1 MCDAKSRLEGS
12 PTPPRL
18 RWSGLYLVAA
28 GMLGVLLVAQALVPA
43 GSARTTL
50 QCGLVLT
57 GFGAMAEWARR
68 NRAALDHLDWCEC
81 ASAQTTVRV
90 IPSGRAQPAHPRF
103 ADPLPPIEAPRVE
116 PVPSHAIEEIARERM
131 AGASVS

>member
-12 PTPPRL
+12 PTPPRP

-28 GMLGVLLVAQALVPA
+28 GMLGVLLAVQALVPG

-68 NRAALDHLDWCEC
+68 NRAELDHLDWCEC
-81 ASAQTTVRV
+81 ASAQTTIRV
-90 IPSGRAQPAHPRF
+90 IPSVRARPERPRF
-103 ADPLPPIEAPRVE
+103 AAPLPPIDAPPVE
-116 PVPSHAIEEIARERM
+116 HVPLDAIEEIAGERI
-131 AGASVS
+131 AGARLS